1 MLIFTIKMDYRL
13 FITAR
18 YLGKKG
24 KEPFIYFS
32 TLVSILGIAIGVA
45 ALILVLGVM
54 NGFDS
59 NLKEKIA
66 GSSPNIII
74 SQTGTI
80 ADYER
85 IIEKI
90 KGHLD
95 GELVGIS
102 PFIETQAILQS
113 QNAFLGGIVKGID
126 PEREILVTNIGDWV
140 KNGLKIS
147 ENEIIL
153 GKEVARA
160 LKVKKGEEITLIN
173 GLSGRKS
180 NFIVGGIFESGLY
193 PADSGYS
200 FICLKRAQR
209 DFALPGM
216 VSGIGL
222 KVKNLLKSESM
233 ASSLSWFLGGD
244 WTTRSWLK
252 ENKVLFSAIALEKRV
267 MTIILTLIIL
277 VAAFNIA
284 SSLMTMVYKKIKDI
298 GILKSLGV
306 SKRDIRAIFILKG
319 LFTSLI
325 GVGMGLAIGLLGS
338 FLLEKYQFIKL
349 PPFIYDL
356 SYLPVK
362 VENGDL
368 IIIAAGTFL
377 ITFLATL
384 YPAWRAGR
392 LEPAEALRY
401 E

>member
-1 MLIFTIKMDYRL
+1 VLIFTIKMDYRL

-74 SQTGTI
+74 SQTGPI

-173 GLSGRKS
+173 GLS
-180 NFIVGGIFESGLY
+180 
-193 PADSGYS
+193 
-200 FICLKRAQR
+200 
-209 DFALPGM
+209 
-216 VSGIGL
+216 
-222 KVKNLLKSESM
+222 
-233 ASSLSWFLGGD
+233 
-244 WTTRSWLK
+244 
-252 ENKVLFSAIALEKRV
+252 
-267 MTIILTLIIL
+267 
-277 VAAFNIA
+277 
-284 SSLMTMVYKKIKDI
+284 
-298 GILKSLGV
+298 
-306 SKRDIRAIFILKG
+306 
-319 LFTSLI
+319 
-325 GVGMGLAIGLLGS
+325 
-338 FLLEKYQFIKL
+338 
-349 PPFIYDL
+349 
-356 SYLPVK
+356 
-362 VENGDL
+362 
-368 IIIAAGTFL
+368 
-377 ITFLATL
+377 
-384 YPAWRAGR
+384 
-392 LEPAEALRY
+392 
-401 E
+401 